1 MSYIDGMIA
10 AVPTANKDAY
20 LAYAR
25 ALAPIFRQHGAV
37 KLVDTW
43 GDDVPDGKV
52 TDFRRAVQANADE
65 TVVFSWIT
73 WPDKATR
80 DAGWPKIMQ
89 DPRMAGM
96 KMPFDGKR
104 MVYGG
109 FEQLLEA

>member
-52 TDFRRAVQANADE
+52 TDFRRAVRAKADE
-65 TVVFSWIT
+65 TVVFSWVT

-80 DAGWPKIMQ
+80 DAAWPKIMQ
-89 DPRMAGM
+89 DPRMAAM
-96 KMPFDGKR
+96 TMPFDGKR

-109 FEQLLEA
+109 FAQLLEA

>member
-1 MSYIDGMIA
+1 MRHESQANRKQGERAMSYIDGMIA
-10 AVPTANKDAY
+10 AVPKANRDAY

-25 ALAPIFRQHGAV
+25 ALAPIFREHGAV

-43 GDDVPDGKV
+43 GNDVPDGKV

-89 DPRMAGM
+89 DPRMAEM
-96 KMPFDGKR
+96 KM
-104 MVYGG
+104 
-109 FEQLLEA
+109 

>member
-1 MSYIDGMIA
+1 MNYIDGMIA
-10 AVPTANKDAY
+10 AVPQASKDAY

-25 ALAPIFRQHGAV
+25 ALAPIFREHGAV

-65 TVVFSWIT
+65 AVVFSWVT

-80 DAGWPKIMQ
+80 DAAWPKVMQ
-89 DPRMAGM
+89 DPRMAALT
-96 KMPFDGKR
+96 MPFDGKR
-104 MVYGG
+104 MVFGG